1 MISPMVTYLCDALS
15 LTYRCN
21 YSYTEHIDML
31 SVERIKEI
39 INDPSLSDE
48 ELTEIRDEYR
58 LLAEIIFDQWN
69 EERKLS
75 FRALSEGSDTTS
87 KPQS

>member
-1 MISPMVTYLCDALS
+1 
-15 LTYRCN
+15 
-21 YSYTEHIDML
+21 ML

-75 FRALSEGSDTTS
+75 FLALSEGSDTTS

>member
-1 MISPMVTYLCDALS
+1 
-15 LTYRCN
+15 
-21 YSYTEHIDML
+21 ML

-48 ELTEIRDEYR
+48 ELTQIRDEYH
-58 LLAEIIFDQWN
+58 LLAEIIIEQWN
-69 EERKLS
+69 EDRKL
-75 FRALSEGSDTTS
+75 RLRTLSEGSDTTS

>member
-1 MISPMVTYLCDALS
+1 
-15 LTYRCN
+15 
-21 YSYTEHIDML
+21 ML

-58 LLAEIIFDQWN
+58 LLAEIIFDHWN
-69 EERKLS
+69 EERKLR
-75 FRALSEGSDTTS
+75 FRTLSEGSDTTL